1 MRTLLIRR
9 LLLLPL
15 MLITVSGLIFVL
27 PYLTGIDP
35 AAAIL
40 RARVP
45 ERAPDAATLQR
56 LRTEFGLDQPLVL
69 QYVDWLSRVVR
80 GDLGYSY
87 VSRAPVHL
95 VLGAGFQ
102 VTFVLTVAALALAV
116 LLGLPLGIMAA
127 LRPGRWLDGAIS
139 VVTQAGVALPEYW
152 VGPVLILV
160 FAQYLG
166 WLPSSGWRDPQS
178 IILPMITL
186 ALGPLAYCT
195 RLTRDAMIDVLHTDY
210 VRTARAKGLAG
221 AVVVWRHALPN
232 TLIPIV
238 TLMAIWFAGLL
249 GGSVI
254 VEVIFALPGLGRI
267 LYDAVIAGD
276 IPLIQA
282 GLLLIV
288 SLAVL
293 INTLA
298 DVAYGLLNPHLRLSH
313 ATR

>member
-9 LLLLPL
+9 LLLVPL
-15 MLITVSGLIFVL
+15 MLLAVSAIIFVL

-45 ERAPDAATLQR
+45 ERAPDAATLER
-56 LRTEFGLDQPLVL
+56 LRLEFGLDQPLII
-69 QYVDWLSRVVR
+69 QYGGWLARVVR
-80 GDLGYSY
+80 GDLGFSY
-87 VSRAPVHL
+87 VSHAPVEAIL
-95 VLGAGFQ
+95 AAGFQ
-102 VTFVLTVAALALAV
+102 ITFVLTVAALTLAV
-116 LLGLPLGIMAA
+116 MLGIPLGILAA

-139 VVTQAGVALPEYW
+139 VLTQAGVALPEYW

-166 WLPSSGWRDPQS
+166 WFPSSGWRDPQS
-178 IILPMITL
+178 IILPTITL

-195 RLTRDAMIDVLHTDY
+195 RLTRDAMIEVLHADY
-210 VRTARAKGLAG
+210 IRTARAKGLSDV
-221 AVVVWRHALPN
+221 AVVCRHALPN
-232 TLIPIV
+232 TLIPVV
-238 TLMAIWFAGLL
+238 TLMAVWFAGLL

-276 IPLIQA
+276 VPLIQA

-288 SLAVL
+288 SLAVVV
-293 INTLA
+293 NTLA
-298 DVAYGLLNPHLRLSH
+298 DVAYGVINPHIRLGQ
-313 ATR
+313 ARR